1 MILRDSLDNVRENT
15 DNSKITVSLILQ
27 EIECVTNVEIGNNES
42 EDIKI
47 WDPKSIKGNNE
58 SEDIKIWDPKSLK
71 LKTAE
76 NISNGINIEL
86 IVRNTIW

>member
-15 DNSKITVSLILQ
+15 DKSKITVSLILQ
-27 EIECVTNVEIGNNES
+27 EIECVTNVAI
-42 EDIKI
+42 
-47 WDPKSIKGNNE
+47 GNNE

-76 NISNGINIEL
+76 NISNEINIE
-86 IVRNTIW
+86 I